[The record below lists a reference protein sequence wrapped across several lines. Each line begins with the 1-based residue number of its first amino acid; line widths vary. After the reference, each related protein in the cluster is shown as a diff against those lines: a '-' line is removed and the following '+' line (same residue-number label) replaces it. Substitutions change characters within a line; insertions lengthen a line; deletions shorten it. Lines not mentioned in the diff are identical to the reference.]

1 MLKLRSEEPQSYRD
15 LGLAYAANKEY
26 QKAVDMLYS
35 IVEKNWDNRFP
46 GIEVIVL
53 GEINAIIEEAN
64 GKVDTKKIDERFLK
78 NLPVD
83 IRVVLNWDANNTDMD
98 LWVTDPFNEKCY
110 YQRKLTNSGGYMSN
124 DFTGGYGPEEFL
136 IKKGANGKYKVQI
149 NYYGSSQQTIMGPV
163 TVQVQLFTKFGSK
176 EQKLKEVT
184 MRLSQNKE
192 IIDIGDLIFEN

>member
-1 MLKLRSEEPQSYRD
+1 
-15 LGLAYAANKEY
+15 
-26 QKAVDMLYS
+26 
-35 IVEKNWDNRFP
+35 
-46 GIEVIVL
+46 
-53 GEINAIIEEAN
+53 
-64 GKVDTKKIDERFLK
+64 
-78 NLPVD
+78 
-83 IRVVLNWDANNTDMD
+83 MD

-136 IKKGANGKYKVQI
+136 IKKGAKGKYKVQI